1 MTLYNSESGDISM
14 VLTGESLISRRMRVF
29 KEERFTRMREIIQGG
44 DVSFTNAEMLFHD
57 YAHSPNPHQLGTYMR
72 SDPANI
78 KELQWLGINLVSCS
92 NNHAYDFGEGG
103 VLENIQQLDDAGLAH
118 AGSGRNLAEARA
130 PAYLDTD
137 AGRVALISVTDS
149 GPAESRAGEQR
160 RDMLG
165 RPGVSWLRST
175 AEFTVDRPT
184 LDALRRMSEELGFE
198 DQKRARGFDGD
209 SDSVFHLMGQPMYSP
224 NPTLKY
230 VLGESFSKRRVPDP
244 YDMDQILQ
252 RVSDARRMADWV
264 IVTMHNHEGGATGA
278 DPGDHAV
285 ALAKAA
291 IDHGADVYV
300 GHGPHRDRGMEVY
313 KGKPIF
319 HSLGD
324 FVMQNDTV
332 ELMPQDNYLRQ
343 GLGWDAVPADFY
355 DARSAL
361 DTKGMPA
368 DPLQWRS
375 TMARVKFEDHR
386 LTGIELIPLD
396 LGFLRSRGSR
406 GRPLLAGGET
416 AELVLEGMR
425 DMSSKYGT
433 SIKIE
438 DGTATVE
445 VG

>member
-103 VLENIQQLDDAGLAH
+103 VLENIQQMDAAGLAH

-184 LDALRRMSEELGFE
+184 LRRAAPHERGAGIRGPEARPRFRRRFGF
-198 DQKRARGFDGD
+198 GVPPDG
-209 SDSVFHLMGQPMYSP
+209 P
-224 NPTLKY
+224 
-230 VLGESFSKRRVPDP
+230 
-244 YDMDQILQ
+244 
-252 RVSDARRMADWV
+252 
-264 IVTMHNHEGGATGA
+264 
-278 DPGDHAV
+278 
-285 ALAKAA
+285 
-291 IDHGADVYV
+291 ADVQPQ
-300 GHGPHRDRGMEVY
+300 PH
-313 KGKPIF
+313 
-319 HSLGD
+319 
-324 FVMQNDTV
+324 
-332 ELMPQDNYLRQ
+332 
-343 GLGWDAVPADFY
+343 
-355 DARSAL
+355 
-361 DTKGMPA
+361 
-368 DPLQWRS
+368 
-375 TMARVKFEDHR
+375 
-386 LTGIELIPLD
+386 
-396 LGFLRSRGSR
+396 
-406 GRPLLAGGET
+406 
-416 AELVLEGMR
+416 AEIR
-425 DMSSKYGT
+425 
-433 SIKIE
+433 
-438 DGTATVE
+438 AW
-445 VG
+445 